1 VILGKIFRDSSNSND
16 LVKSFELEES
26 SKGPDSFFSPRG
38 KHGLMFLKN
47 YSQVSDKK
55 LIEQRKPT
63 VNPILKG
70 NICPLIFVKNN
81 TTNAKKRF
89 GITKE
94 DVFIG

>member
-1 VILGKIFRDSSNSND
+1 MLTRNFSIFLLYSKSANKKNISFADLSLYIISSDNYGF
-16 LVKSFELEES
+16 LL
-26 SKGPDSFFSPRG
+26 P
-38 KHGLMFLKN
+38 LMRECLFLK
-47 YSQVSDKK
+47 S
-55 LIEQRKPT
+55 KPT